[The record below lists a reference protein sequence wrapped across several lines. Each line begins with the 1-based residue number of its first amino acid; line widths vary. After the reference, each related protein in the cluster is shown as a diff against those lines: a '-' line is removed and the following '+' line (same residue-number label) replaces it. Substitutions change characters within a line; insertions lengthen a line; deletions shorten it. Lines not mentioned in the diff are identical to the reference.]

1 MVLVVG
7 GAAGY
12 WLYGDRLPSVL
23 SRAASGAAD
32 KVTDAAVRTSE
43 RLDSEEGS
51 RIAAEQEARR
61 RAAREQRDRELGWVT
76 VNADQPAAPK
86 VDPLRPLRRRN
97 GPAYVSLSAKD
108 VAGLLAPLLAQ
119 LPPSAVS
126 AQLALDGDV
135 LLVRTAVSLSDF
147 TGQSAIGA
155 VLGKALVGE
164 DTLFLAGPIEPVRPG
179 LAQMRVKELRLKGI
193 DVPTRLIPGLVRSL
207 RDAAT
212 PAVAA
217 DRKPAAS
224 KANTTAKAERPAD
237 TVVDSGAGAPDGLAD
252 DALPVPLP
260 KAVSDVRVVNGKL
273 TLYRASSSP
282 TVKP

>member
-119 LPPSAVS
+119 LPPSAVA

-193 DVPTRLIPGLVRSL
+193 DVPTRLIPGLVRGL

-212 PAVAA
+212 TTSATES
-217 DRKPAAS
+217 KSAAS
-224 KANTTAKAERPAD
+224 SKAERAGN

-273 TLYRASSSP
+273 TLYRASSSS

>member
-43 RLDSEEGS
+43 RLDSQEGA

-61 RAAREQRDRELGWVT
+61 RSAREQRDRELGWVT
-76 VNADQPAAPK
+76 VNADQPVTPK
-86 VDPLRPLRRRN
+86 SNPLAPLRRRG
-97 GPAYVSLSAKD
+97 GPAYVSLNAEQ

-119 LPPSAVS
+119 LPPSAAT
-126 AQLALDGDV
+126 AQLALDKQT
-135 LLVRTAVSLSDF
+135 LLLRTAVSLSDF

-164 DTLFLAGPIEPVRPG
+164 DTLFMAGPFEPVRPG
-179 LAQMRVKELRLKGI
+179 LAQFRVQELRIKGI

-207 RDAAT
+207 REASMSKVGERDGDAT
-212 PAVAA
+212 
-217 DRKPAAS
+217 
-224 KANTTAKAERPAD
+224 
-237 TVVDSGAGAPDGLAD
+237 VDSGTGPGGLAED
-252 DALPVPLP
+252 GLPVPLP
-260 KAVSDVRVVNGKL
+260 ASVSDVRVVNGKL
-273 TLYRASSSP
+273 TLYRATSSSGAAR
-282 TVKP
+282 KP

>member
-7 GAAGY
+7 GAVGY

-43 RLDSEEGS
+43 RLDSEEGA

-61 RAAREQRDRELGWVT
+61 RTAREQRDRELGWVT
-76 VNADQPAAPK
+76 VNADRPVVPK
-86 VDPLRPLRRRN
+86 MNPLGPLRRRG
-97 GPAYVSLSAKD
+97 GPAYVSLATKD
-108 VAGLLAPLLAQ
+108 VAGLLAPLLTQ
-119 LPPSAVS
+119 LPPSAAT
-126 AQLALDGDV
+126 AQLALDDDL

-164 DTLFLAGPIEPVRPG
+164 DTLFMAGPFEPVRPG
-179 LAQMRVKELRLKGI
+179 LAQFRVRELRIRGI

-207 RDAAT
+207 RKAT
-212 PAVAA
+212 LFEAGDTSVTER
-217 DRKPAAS
+217 DGAS
-224 KANTTAKAERPAD
+224 T
-237 TVVDSGAGAPDGLAD
+237 VDSGSGDEARPAGLAP

-260 KAVSDVRVVNGKL
+260 AAVSDVRVVNGKL
-273 TLYRASSSP
+273 TLYRASSPSAS
-282 TVKP
+282 VKKP